1 MTQFLTPS
9 ESAELSRNGIDI
21 TDPALDF
28 AAEAAE
34 VERKLSAML
43 GEPVRF
49 YRDCPSTNDIADQ
62 LASEGWTGV
71 VVADHQSAG
80 RGRMGRSWS
89 SDTGKN
95 LLFSV
100 VLRPD
105 IAVVDAPRQ
114 PLIWASLLAERLG
127 VFVKWPNDLV
137 DGEDRKVAGLLS
149 SMRIQANSDRV
160 KHIILGIG
168 LNVNQEQF
176 EALPDAVSLRTIH
189 TESFAR
195 GIVLH
200 GLLKV
205 LRQAAPPTLGQD
217 GLDLWRSRSR
227 TLGRMVSVGDQ
238 QGVAEGIRSD
248 GALIVGGTPVLT
260 GDVALMDKL
269 VEKLDGSKMRPEQPD

>member
-28 AAEAAE
+28 AAEDAE
-34 VERKLSAML
+34 VERKLSALL

-89 SDTGKN
+89 SETGKN

-149 SMRIQANSDRV
+149 SMRIQANTDRV

-189 TESFAR
+189 NESFAR

-200 GLLKV
+200 GLMGV
-205 LRQAAPPTLGQD
+205 LRQAAC
-217 GLDLWRSRSR
+217 
-227 TLGRMVSVGDQ
+227 LGRQAACRRRLADYAKLPAAVGRLPRLLAGFRQ
-238 QGVAEGIRSD
+238 AVRTKSKLG
-248 GALIVGGTPVLT
+248 LPGGLRQN
-260 GDVALMDKL
+260 L
-269 VEKLDGSKMRPEQPD
+269 VFYCVTLKITKIYSKAIDL